1 MDIFEQAKQLGVQ
14 ILASD
19 YALRMT
25 DATLEFELDTEA
37 KAKFDAY
44 KKYQADAQE
53 AMRSPELSPDE
64 ITKITQNLTEMA
76 VELKKEPT
84 IAALVFAE
92 NEFNGFVNSV
102 MQVVKNTVMGVEN
115 SGCSPDACSSCSS
128 GCK

>member
-1 MDIFEQAKQLGVQ
+1 MDIFEQAKELGIQ

-25 DATLEFELDTEA
+25 DATLEFELDTVA
-37 KAKFDAY
+37 KAKFDEY
-44 KKYQADAQE
+44 KRYQADAHK
-53 AMRSPELSPDE
+53 AMQSPDLAPEE

-102 MQVVKNTVMGVEN
+102 MQVVKNTVMGVKD